1 MAARN
6 DSDYVGNFELVK
18 NVGKKTF
25 FILQMKTHIRDI
37 HAEYWKFETSDGL
50 FQIYATNVRNK
61 TRVES
66 DQPDKRFLVEK
77 FFWWKI
83 F

>member
-1 MAARN
+1 MN
-6 DSDYVGNFELVK
+6 MFSGTPCPHVQLFCPVSPCDNKSSLSTSWS
-18 NVGKKTF
+18 KK
-25 FILQMKTHIRDI
+25 
-37 HAEYWKFETSDGL
+37 Y
-50 FQIYATNVRNK
+50 NK

-77 FFWWKI
+77 KIWSKI

>member
-1 MAARN
+1 ML
-6 DSDYVGNFELVK
+6 SDEMLEVISEFSSRSEEKV
-18 NVGKKTF
+18 
-25 FILQMKTHIRDI
+25 
-37 HAEYWKFETSDGL
+37 
-50 FQIYATNVRNK
+50 NK

-77 FFWWKI
+77 FFWSKI